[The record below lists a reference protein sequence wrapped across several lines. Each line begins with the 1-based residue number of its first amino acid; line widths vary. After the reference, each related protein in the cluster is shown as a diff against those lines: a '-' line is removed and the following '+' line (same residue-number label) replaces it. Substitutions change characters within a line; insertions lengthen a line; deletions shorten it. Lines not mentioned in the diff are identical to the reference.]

1 MKKRLSVCIALALGL
16 TSLQTSGGELTIS
29 PSLTMKGFQVDID
42 SESEQRQRD
51 EVVLAYEFVTTAD
64 YESNVYNS
72 SLEVEWINYHYTESD
87 DIELNNVNLDWA
99 NNWSFMDDRVGIYAD
114 YTREYD
120 FITAF
125 QGSFDSWLFGY
136 ENNVVLYRKSAGVAY
151 TIPQSKDI
159 DGVAKIDYSDSNSSG
174 RGQSLIGSDEQ
185 ALRIVAVDSGNLR
198 GYMKVGQYEDD
209 PDMLWYL
216 DVTRDEFYRNDES
229 VYQSLES
236 SAKGRIPVVSNLYL
250 VGTGYLGENESTF
263 LRESGLDGQTQDLK
277 TTGAGLAWKRGDQL
291 YIEVTHEWD
300 HSNETTFWA
309 GTANWQISKNWSLQ
323 WDKRKRVFGDV
334 ESATI
339 SYSNERHTLTATH
352 SEMLDIRRQNRQ
364 VLVGDSVY
372 ICEIGESG
380 EPEFTEDLCFV
391 PVDQDYTLGE
401 GQFTYTSQR
410 FAFPIVE
417 RLVFVK
423 ESVLQWH
430 YDNLSQWRHRLDVEW
445 RDEESLEEETTD
457 PFGIPSGLGQE
468 ALEIDIEGEWL
479 LDDVRSIKPSFRIA
493 DTDRIGLGR
502 TIERLTSVVYEQE
515 LNRNSEFSV
524 GVQYTNLDSFQK
536 QLEIDGYSVFA
547 TYTYHFGKNN
557 KRRRGLYP
565 GR

>member
-16 TSLQTSGGELTIS
+16 TSLQTAGGELTIS

-99 NNWSFMDDRVGIYAD
+99 NNWSFMDDRLGIYAD

-136 ENNVVLYRKSAGVAY
+136 ENNVVLYRKSAGAAY
-151 TIPQSKDI
+151 TVPQSKDI
-159 DGVAKIDYSDSNSSG
+159 DGIVKIDYSDSNSSG
-174 RGQSLIGSDEQ
+174 RGQSLIDSDEQ
-185 ALRIVAVDSGNLR
+185 ALRTVAVDSGNLR

-277 TTGAGLAWKRGDQL
+277 TTGAGLAWKRGDKL

-300 HSNETTFWA
+300 RSNETTFWA
-309 GTANWQISKNWSLQ
+309 GTANWQISNNWSLQ

-380 EPEFTEDLCFV
+380 EPEFAEDLCFV